1 MLIAIMVIIVFMF
14 VIYLQYF
21 SPTKRQK
28 LADEAFIKDLENK
41 VKNKNND
48 LGNDK

>member
-41 VKNKNND
+41 VKNKSD
-48 LGNDK
+48 SPGNEK

>member
-1 MLIAIMVIIVFMF
+1 MLIAIMVVIVFMF

-21 SPTKRQK
+21 SPAKRQK
-28 LADEAFIKDLENK
+28 LADEAFIKELESK

-48 LGNDK
+48 SGNDK

>member
-14 VIYLQYF
+14 VIYLQFF

-28 LADEAFIKDLENK
+28 LEDEAFIKDLENK
-41 VKNKNND
+41 IKNKSNE
-48 LGNDK
+48 K